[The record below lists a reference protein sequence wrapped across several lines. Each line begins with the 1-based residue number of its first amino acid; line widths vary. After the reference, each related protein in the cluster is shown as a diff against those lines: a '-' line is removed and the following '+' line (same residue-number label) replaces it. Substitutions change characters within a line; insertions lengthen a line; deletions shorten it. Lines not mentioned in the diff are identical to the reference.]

1 MFKISVSPEV
11 SFLTIL
17 VFIIF
22 SSKRECREYFRPLLR
37 RAQFNLHIVK
47 PAWHIV
53 CFCPERCMQGVSQAS
68 HGTHYP
74 SISCIQVLVSQVMNE
89 QMYSLIGYLGPR
101 GYQLY
106 KRQSLVQAFW
116 IQSGSVPLGCPIF

>member
-22 SSKRECREYFRPLLR
+22 SSRRECREYFRPLLR

-53 CFCPERCMQGVSQAS
+53 CFCPERDACKVFLKVAMGHTILQ
-68 HGTHYP
+68 
-74 SISCIQVLVSQVMNE
+74 LVV
-89 QMYSLIGYLGPR
+89 YKYL
-101 GYQLY
+101 
-106 KRQSLVQAFW
+106 FHN
-116 IQSGSVPLGCPIF
+116 